1 VFWSVLDLST
11 TIKFTKMDKKKK
23 KPTDFRFV
31 WPYRCIENDKP
42 PAINTE
48 INNSK
53 VFVVFLFYLNDEL

>member
-11 TIKFTKMDKKKK
+11 TIKLPKWIKKKK
-23 KPTDFRFV
+23 SQTDFRFV

-53 VFVVFLFYLNDEL
+53 VFVVILYFI